1 MGIGIKFDFP
11 QRFMYSVTKK
21 FFLVFFLLTGFVI
34 TKAADTTNLPLRIA
48 VLVPLN
54 LDSAFTGYEY
64 NLSSTKIPQY
74 FLSGLDF
81 YSGVKLAIDSLQQ
94 ENANIEVWIF
104 DTHKQNETLQQL
116 ANEMQPMNFSLIIA
130 SMSTSL
136 EQKAISDFSAKN
148 SIPVI
153 SATFPNDIYLE
164 SNPFFIMINPTWKTH
179 VDAIY
184 DFFLKN
190 YRGRKITLFTRKGSL
205 EDKITEELQ
214 KKNAN
219 RVLNFSTVV
228 LSDNFSDDDI
238 LTHLD
243 STTQNVILCGSL
255 NENFGKALIKTL
267 NDNGETYSTVLV
279 GMPTW
284 NGMDG
289 TMGSGSEKLQVIV
302 TTSYKYLRGSPS
314 MENISEKY
322 KALFYSRPSDMVFK
336 GYEAMYHFT
345 KLLLAYPDS
354 FINQASDSSY
364 KISSSY
370 DFVPVRLSPTS
381 FVPDYLENKK
391 IYFVR
396 ISEGKIQSIE

>member
-1 MGIGIKFDFP
+1 M
-11 QRFMYSVTKK
+11 
-21 FFLVFFLLTGFVI
+21 
-34 TKAADTTNLPLRIA
+34 
-48 VLVPLN
+48 
-54 LDSAFTGYEY
+54 
-64 NLSSTKIPQY
+64 
-74 FLSGLDF
+74 
-81 YSGVKLAIDSLQQ
+81 
-94 ENANIEVWIF
+94 
-104 DTHKQNETLQQL
+104 
-116 ANEMQPMNFSLIIA
+116 
-130 SMSTSL
+130 
-136 EQKAISDFSAKN
+136 
-148 SIPVI
+148 
-153 SATFPNDIYLE
+153 
-164 SNPFFIMINPTWKTH
+164 
-179 VDAIY
+179 
-184 DFFLKN
+184 
-190 YRGRKITLFTRKGSL
+190 
-205 EDKITEELQ
+205 
-214 KKNAN
+214 
-219 RVLNFSTVV
+219 LNFSTVV
-228 LSDNFSDDDI
+228 LSDNFSDADI

-302 TTSYKYLRGSPS
+302 TTSYNYLRGSPS